1 MAADNQGEG
10 RGGNTR
16 RGGGNNNRSGRDQYS
31 GVIGTA
37 RGNPLATAAAVGGAI
52 AAGLFLWSRRNEV
65 SDQIGNLADQLS
77 DWRDSVRSPGDFAA
91 DDGAA
96 AEQTEATS
104 GNRNG
109 RGNRSQ
115 REIAEEA
122 LTLKQT
128 GATA

>member
-1 MAADNQGEG
+1 MAAVNQGRG

-16 RGGGNNNRSGRDQYS
+16 QSGRNNNPSGRNQYS

-37 RGNPLATAAAVGGAI
+37 RGNPLATAAVIGGAI
-52 AAGLFLWSRRNEV
+52 AAGVLLWSRRNQV
-65 SDQIGNLADQLS
+65 SDQIGNLTDQLS
-77 DWRDSVRSPGDFAA
+77 DWRDSIRSPGDFAGY
-91 DDGAA
+91 DGAA
-96 AEQTEATS
+96 TEQREATS
-104 GNRNG
+104 GNRSG
-109 RGNRSQ
+109 RSNRSQ